1 MTEVARQVKLDS
13 TVQCPR
19 CGFRSQ
25 ERMPTDYCLVRY
37 ECKNCGYIMTPK
49 KGKCCIFCSYGDVK
63 CPPMQ
68 LSSSET

>member
-1 MTEVARQVKLDS
+1 MDKSVRLES
-13 TVQCPR
+13 TVQCPE
-19 CGFRSQ
+19 CGFRST

-49 KGKCCIFCSYGDVK
+49 KGTCCIFCSYGDVK